1 MNLEWPLHILV
12 TYTLYALPTCTT
24 FTLSLC
30 MVMDWGQ
37 TLYIKISSSL
47 LGLLGHS
54 TFRFEEEV
62 GVKDHMQEMVSNF
75 FVNPIHSPIVF

>member
-1 MNLEWPLHILV
+1 
-12 TYTLYALPTCTT
+12 
-24 FTLSLC
+24 
-30 MVMDWGQ
+30 MDWGQ

-54 TFRFEEEV
+54 TFRFEEVV

-75 FVNPIHSPIVF
+75 FVNPNPFTYSFLVVWVF